1 MSFDALEF
9 SAELIES
16 GFTEQQ
22 ARALAHGIWK
32 LSDAQLASKADLA
45 AFKSELKAEIQRLDL
60 RIDELKAYLEQRIL
74 ESEARVKAELLK
86 IIMAAVVVQS
96 GIVAA
101 LFKWLH

>member
-32 LSDAQLASKADLA
+32 LSDAQLASNADVA
-45 AFKSELKAEIQRLDL
+45 ALKAEIQRLDL